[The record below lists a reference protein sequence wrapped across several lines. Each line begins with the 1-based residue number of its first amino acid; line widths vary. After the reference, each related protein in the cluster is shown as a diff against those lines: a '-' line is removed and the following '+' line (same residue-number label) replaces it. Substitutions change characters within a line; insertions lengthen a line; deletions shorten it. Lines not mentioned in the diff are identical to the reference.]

1 MANPGKPDKT
11 KNRWDD
17 FVGPLRTKATWK
29 PRTCDTPMAFYQ
41 CPECKTIY
49 TMHDS
54 YEEIT
59 APGSGRD
66 KMLNPPL
73 NGPAEA
79 PCCCGKPTERLPF
92 LDAEEV
98 EETFEMNYKIV
109 GGVNMNAIKV
119 SWFTKNSKLKP
130 RWVTIKTFTGSQTK
144 YIMPDKFSPVIFALA
159 DEDAFTY
166 CHDNPCHECVFR
178 CKSGFEIYMYVE
190 GMGIIRRFMDRIDS
204 IDMTRNV

>member
-1 MANPGKPDKT
+1 
-11 KNRWDD
+11 
-17 FVGPLRTKATWK
+17 
-29 PRTCDTPMAFYQ
+29 
-41 CPECKTIY
+41 
-49 TMHDS
+49 
-54 YEEIT
+54 
-59 APGSGRD
+59 
-66 KMLNPPL
+66 
-73 NGPAEA
+73 
-79 PCCCGKPTERLPF
+79 
-92 LDAEEV
+92 
-98 EETFEMNYKIV
+98 MNYQIV

-119 SWFTKNSKLKP
+119 SWFTKRADLKP

-144 YIMPDKFSPVIFALA
+144 YIMPDKFSPLIFALA

>member
-1 MANPGKPDKT
+1 MATPSKQDRL

-17 FVGPLRTKATWK
+17 FIGPTRTKATWK
-29 PRTCDTPMAFYQ
+29 PRVSEEPLRFYE
-41 CPECKTIY
+41 CPKCGTIY

-54 YEEIT
+54 HQEIS
-59 APGSGRD
+59 APGRGRD
-66 KMLNPPL
+66 KILIPPL
-73 NGPAEA
+73 QA
-79 PCCCGKPTERLPF
+79 PEHAPECCGAEMQLLPF
-92 LDAEEV
+92 LDAEEIA
-98 EETFEMNYKIV
+98 ETFEMDYQIV

-119 SWFTKNSKLKP
+119 KWFTKDSNLVP

-144 YIMPDKFSPVIFALA
+144 YIMPDKFSPLIFALA

-190 GMGIIRRFMDRIDS
+190 GLGIIRRFMDRINS